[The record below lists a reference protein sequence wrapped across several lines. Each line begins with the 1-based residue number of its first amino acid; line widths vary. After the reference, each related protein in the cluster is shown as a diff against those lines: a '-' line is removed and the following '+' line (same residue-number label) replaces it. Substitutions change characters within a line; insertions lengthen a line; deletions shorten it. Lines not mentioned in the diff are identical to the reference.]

1 MPNPMHAS
9 APLFRVPVAI
19 NAGLPEV
26 LDDGNRYVYGAGLES
41 MVTPTGSYYYLADG
55 LGSTMAIA
63 DSTGMVAKSY
73 TYDVYG

>member
-1 MPNPMHAS
+1 
-9 APLFRVPVAI
+9 
-19 NAGLPEV
+19 
-26 LDDGNRYVYGAGLES
+26 GAGLES